1 MAGSLQKHNDDHV
14 KCVTVADTGETLLS
28 DGSLMVKELEI
39 APDTSN
45 DFPPLGVG
53 AHNVNSLPHV
63 PQSYLN
69 VASQSP
75 AQVKPPETGCR
86 VGSSAVRGRSSSR
99 TSGELGKRIS
109 DHVEIAEVSRQMDE
123 FLHTLP
129 RQFKEELGS
138 LPISLQGQVLR
149 CIERCGRRQIDRRF
163 DGAEQRNG

>member
-1 MAGSLQKHNDDHV
+1 MASKIETSVAESWEDISSEQLLAMAGSMQKHNDDHV
-14 KCVTVADTGETLLS
+14 KCATVADTGETLLS
-28 DGSLMVKELEI
+28 HGSLMVKELEI

-86 VGSSAVRGRSSSR
+86 AGSSAVR
-99 TSGELGKRIS
+99 
-109 DHVEIAEVSRQMDE
+109 D
-123 FLHTLP
+123 
-129 RQFKEELGS
+129 KEAAAHLAS
-138 LPISLQGQVLR
+138 LANEATTNLRLQK
-149 CIERCGRRQIDRRF
+149 
-163 DGAEQRNG
+163 